1 MDHQI
6 ISVSAG
12 VLAVAF
18 VPSLTGGSKGDL
30 VYFDERL
37 AFNVA
42 QIDEDSS
49 KIVPQKPAVCI
60 VYLNFLSL

>member
-1 MDHQI
+1 MQI
-6 ISVSAG
+6 IGVSSG

-18 VPSLTGGSKGDL
+18 VPSLSGGSKGDL

-42 QIDEDSS
+42 QIDEESS
-49 KIVPQKPAVCI
+49 KIAHQKPAVC
-60 VYLNFLSL
+60 SA